1 MTVLMTTVTIKAV
14 PRIRQLD
21 GGISKR
27 RPEFDPDQFI
37 YDLLWTSWHCDRFSS
52 KQFGFPLAVSLY
64 ECSIIIIHLTPTLA
78 IDRVGK

>member
-1 MTVLMTTVTIKAV
+1 MTVFMTTITTKAM
-14 PRIRQLD
+14 PRIRRLD

-27 RPEFDPDQFI
+27 RPEFDPDQSV
-37 YDLLWTSWHCDRFSS
+37 YDLWWINWPCDRFYS

-64 ECSIIIIHLTPTLA
+64 ECSIIITHLTLTLT